1 MASFVTLARHQ
12 IRRLYS
18 IEGSGMEDF
27 WASLILY
34 PQTLAQMMAQ
44 VPNPPVKYEKKA
56 LRVPRDERTL
66 YNRYNL
72 KQRKSQG
79 PRA

>member
-12 IRRLYS
+12 MRRLYS

-34 PQTLAQMMAQ
+34 PQALAQMMAQ
-44 VPNPPVKYEKKA
+44 VPNPPVKYEKYEKNFSLKA
-56 LRVPRDERTL
+56 AKDVDI
-66 YNRYNL
+66 
-72 KQRKSQG
+72 
-79 PRA
+79 

>member
-44 VPNPPVKYEKKA
+44 VPNPPVKYEKYQKPSLNA
-56 LRVPRDERTL
+56 PKDVDI
-66 YNRYNL
+66 
-72 KQRKSQG
+72 
-79 PRA
+79 

>member
-44 VPNPPVKYEKKA
+44 VPNPPVKYEKYAKPETQA
-56 LRVPRDERTL
+56 GNFFDLL
-66 YNRYNL
+66 
-72 KQRKSQG
+72 
-79 PRA
+79 